1 MNKTYKIITYG
12 CQMNENDSEK
22 ISGMLKEMG
31 YTPTDD
37 EKTAGVV
44 VMNTCSVREN
54 ADERFF
60 GNVGNFKHIKKKNP
74 DLILA
79 VCGCMMQQP
88 AIVKQIKEKN
98 PQVDIVFGTHNIE
111 HFPQLLEEFIETR
124 SRTIEIYDDDQ
135 GLVEN
140 LPVDRKYPF
149 KSYVSIMKGCN
160 NFCTYCIVPYT
171 RGSALCLTRGEGKSA
186 ALMKKL

>member
-79 VCGCMMQQP
+79 VCGCMISSLPLSNKLKKKIRRSISSSGRTTSNIFRSCWRNSLKP
-88 AIVKQIKEKN
+88 AVGQSKFTMTIRGWLKICRS
-98 PQVDIVFGTHNIE
+98 IE
-111 HFPQLLEEFIETR
+111 STR
-124 SRTIEIYDDDQ
+124 LKATCRS
-135 GLVEN
+135 
-140 LPVDRKYPF
+140 
-149 KSYVSIMKGCN
+149 
-160 NFCTYCIVPYT
+160 
-171 RGSALCLTRGEGKSA
+171 
-186 ALMKKL
+186 